1 MAARSPATA
10 PARPSAALQRLLSES
25 PPRPPQRPS
34 ELALIKQT
42 LSDLQLHR
50 GGTANDETR
59 QLIGWLYEKV
69 GLLHISHLAILRI
82 TDSVCCGCGKC
93 RALSSLSNGRTEP
106 IAPPAARH

>member
-25 PPRPPQRPS
+25 PPRPPQRLS
-34 ELALIKQT
+34 ELALLIKQA

-82 TDSVCCGCGKC
+82 TDSVCCM
-93 RALSSLSNGRTEP
+93 
-106 IAPPAARH
+106 